1 MKKFFAVISLLSIS
15 LIHICAQ
22 APLVNTLT
30 PTSASKCT
38 IYKSQ
43 GDAMTLSGYKVKS
56 GFSLSSPSGGLISDN
71 KPGKVVFSLK
81 GAYSK
86 LSFVIGPSYNSS
98 YGASSIVTISADG
111 K

>member
-98 YGASSIVTISADG
+98 
-111 K
+111 